1 MKPTYLWESISRA
14 GIPAGFDK
22 ELARK
27 VILCN
32 QIGFSVGVALFLGA
46 SNHLAWGYTVLAP
59 FMMVFSLLYF
69 LVPYLNHRGFHNLS
83 RLYLSFLPP
92 CLVTLLAG
100 LVLYRDPS
108 FKFAVIPIILVPLL
122 VFGITERIKMLAG
135 IAWVVLAFLM
145 LDNITPLIPRLQDIT
160 ISDAEIM
167 ANAKVNGV
175 ITFAMFSVS
184 FVYLQKLNQKAER
197 ALSESLREV
206 QAQKEIIEQQKREEQ
221 EQALLALAKQR
232 EVNALKSTFVAMTS
246 HEFRTPLSAILSAQ
260 ELLRD
265 FGEKVAA
272 PERAELFI
280 IIESAVQRMTGMLDK
295 ILILGQADAD
305 MMEFKPA
312 PVNIVTICHQIID
325 EVKQSSGK
333 ATTGIAKIGLRTDL
347 ASGEA
352 AHLDENLL
360 HHFLGN
366 LLSNAVKYSPDG
378 GEAVLAVSRLPDAI
392 RFEVIDQGIGIPEE
406 DLPRLFESFHRAS
419 NVGGIPGTGLGLAVA
434 MKAVER
440 HGGTIAVASKMGEG
454 TRFSI
459 SLPQG

>member
-1 MKPTYLWESISRA
+1 MKPTYLWEGISRA
-14 GIPAGFDK
+14 GVPAGLDR

-32 QIGFSVGVALFLGA
+32 QIGFSVGMALFVGA
-46 SNHLAWGYTVLAP
+46 CNHLAWGYTALAP
-59 FMMVFSLLYF
+59 FMMALALLYF
-69 LVPYLNHRGFHNLS
+69 LVPYMNHRGLHNLS
-83 RLYLSFLPP
+83 RFYLSFLPP

-122 VFGITERIKMLAG
+122 VFGITERVKMLVG
-135 IAWVVLAFLM
+135 ILWVVLAFLM
-145 LDNITPLIPRLQDIT
+145 LDSIVPLIPKLQGVNIG
-160 ISDAEIM
+160 DAELR
-167 ANAKVNGV
+167 ANANVNGL
-175 ITFAMFSVS
+175 ITFFMFSVS
-184 FVYLQKLNQKAER
+184 FIYLQKLNQKAER
-197 ALSESLREV
+197 ALSDSLQEV
-206 QAQKEIIEQQKREEQ
+206 QAQKEVIEQQKKEEQ
-221 EQALLALAKQR
+221 EQALQALAKQR

-265 FGEKVAA
+265 FGDKVAA
-272 PERAELFI
+272 PERAELFV

-295 ILILGQADAD
+295 ILILGQAEAD
-305 MMEFKPA
+305 MMAFKPA
-312 PVNIVTICHQIID
+312 PVNIVTVCHQIIE
-325 EVKQSSGK
+325 EVTQSSKK
-333 ATTGIAKIGLRTDL
+333 AMAGTARIALRTELQHGD
-347 ASGEA
+347 A

-392 RFEVIDQGIGIPEE
+392 RFDITDQGIGIPEE
-406 DLPRLFESFHRAS
+406 DLPRLFETFHRAS

-440 HGGTIAVASKMGEG
+440 HGGTIAVASRMGEG

>member
-1 MKPTYLWESISRA
+1 MKPIYLWDGISRA
-14 GIPAGFDK
+14 GVPAGLDK

-46 SNHLAWGYTVLAP
+46 SNHLAWGYRVLAP
-59 FMMVFSLLYF
+59 FMMVFALAYL
-69 LVPYLNHRGFHNLS
+69 LVPYLNHRRLHNLS

-92 CLVTLLAG
+92 CLITMLGG
-100 LVLYRDPS
+100 LILYRDPS
-108 FKFAVIPIILVPLL
+108 FKFAVIPVILVPLL
-122 VFGITERIKMLAG
+122 VFGITERLKMAAG
-135 IAWVVLAFLM
+135 ILWVVLAFLM
-145 LDNITPLIPRLQDIT
+145 MDNITPLIPRLEGVT
-160 ISDAEIM
+160 ISDAEI
-167 ANAKVNGV
+167 AENAKVNGV
-175 ITFAMFSVS
+175 ITFFMFSVS
-184 FVYLQKLNQKAER
+184 FVYLQRLNQKAER
-197 ALSESLREV
+197 ALSESLQQV
-206 QAQKEIIEQQKREEQ
+206 QAQKEVIERQKREEQ
-221 EQALLALAKQR
+221 ELATQALSKQR
-232 EVNALKSTFVAMTS
+232 EMNALKSTFVAMTS

-265 FGEKVAA
+265 FGDKVAA
-272 PERAELFI
+272 RERSELFV

-312 PVNIVTICHQIID
+312 RVNLATVCHQIID
-325 EVKQSSGK
+325 EVTQSSKK
-333 ATTGIAKIGLRTDL
+333 AMAGTATVTLRTEL
-347 ASGEA
+347 PKGEA

-366 LLSNAVKYSPDG
+366 LLSNAVKYSPEG

-406 DLPRLFESFHRAS
+406 DLPRLFETFHRAS

-434 MKAVER
+434 MRAVER
-440 HGGTIAVASKMGEG
+440 HGGTIAVTSKIGEG